1 MIEPKFFFGAL
12 KQALELRM
20 GQKRDRDYVSAP
32 VFSDVDCKM
41 TLWHVEREAIMV
53 VVVAEAAVSLSQA
66 GASLEDLLEDCC
78 LW

>member
-1 MIEPKFFFGAL
+1 MIEPEFFFSAS
-12 KQALELRM
+12 KKALELRM
-20 GQKRDRDYVSAP
+20 GQERDRDYVSAP
-32 VFSDVDCKM
+32 VLSDVDCKM

-53 VVVAEAAVSLSQA
+53 VVVAAVSLSQA